1 MKRLLARGRTRDDMS
16 TAQILV
22 ALFLVNFV
30 SIAGFGMLLPVFAVY
45 GEQIGASGTEIAWA
59 IASFSL
65 GQLVSGIVFGRL
77 SDQHGR
83 KPLMVIGTVGSSLLY
98 IVHLFADTPELLILV
113 RFAAGITSGSFALSF
128 AVGSDI
134 STPATRARVLGVVGA
149 GFSFGFIFGPAIG
162 GFAAGLVSQE
172 LAFKVVCLVSAGLSC
187 AAALAVLTLL
197 PETRRVHLHREGT
210 VRPRIRDL
218 LRQLDFFTVLAVCLA
233 ATIGMSML
241 HGVFVLF
248 ANDVLYLGPMGIGL
262 MYTTMGVFGVLT
274 QAGAVGPVAAA
285 IGEHRMMVV
294 AMLIVSTG
302 MVALGFTATVEVAL
316 LAMIAVAIG
325 YSLVNTASSA
335 LASMIAPEALQGAA
349 LGLVQSVISLGRFI
363 GPMIA
368 GPLYDF
374 QGPAA
379 PFFWGAG
386 LIIVFAA
393 GAALWQPAATHR
405 GHPDNP

>member
-1 MKRLLARGRTRDDMS
+1 
-16 TAQILV
+16 
-22 ALFLVNFV
+22 
-30 SIAGFGMLLPVFAVY
+30 
-45 GEQIGASGTEIAWA
+45 
-59 IASFSL
+59 
-65 GQLVSGIVFGRL
+65 
-77 SDQHGR
+77 
-83 KPLMVIGTVGSSLLY
+83 
-98 IVHLFADTPELLILV
+98 
-113 RFAAGITSGSFALSF
+113 
-128 AVGSDI
+128 
-134 STPATRARVLGVVGA
+134 
-149 GFSFGFIFGPAIG
+149 
-162 GFAAGLVSQE
+162 
-172 LAFKVVCLVSAGLSC
+172 
-187 AAALAVLTLL
+187 
-197 PETRRVHLHREGT
+197 
-210 VRPRIRDL
+210 
-218 LRQLDFFTVLAVCLA
+218 
-233 ATIGMSML
+233 
-241 HGVFVLF
+241 
-248 ANDVLYLGPMGIGL
+248 
-262 MYTTMGVFGVLT
+262 
-274 QAGAVGPVAAA
+274 
-285 IGEHRMMVV
+285 MMVV